1 MDKNKRR
8 SILNADHC
16 WEVPSAAGRWGLSG
30 WVDRQSETQPKG
42 ASGFGI
48 QSEHMNSVLTPICT
62 KGLTNWALMLNC
74 GPWKLWRL
82 ISQLAIPKS
91 LGFMPL
97 ALPNTE
103 KTVARLSF
111 HPLGTS
117 LFTTFPTFPNDC
129 PVITALIWAP
139 PKADA
144 EAKIWAQVIDLGG
157 VKNPSRKVIQG
168 RKAVKEG
175 PINTTAI
182 TAGKQSSVLGG
193 ALEKSVRHIPQNASI
208 KGERAGALMYQIQGA
223 WVEGCFLS
231 VLIPSNSGTSCM
243 WAEGLSTVLEKRLRD
258 RSTETGS
265 VRLAE
270 KNWQIWGMC
279 LGCWQCLLSSH
290 TWLKAS
296 DPLRVRVIEPH
307 LKGMG

>member
-30 WVDRQSETQPKG
+30 WVDHQSETQPKG

-62 KGLTNWALMLNC
+62 EGLTNWTLMLNC

-82 ISQLAIPKS
+82 ISQLAIPES

-111 HPLGTS
+111 HPSGTY
-117 LFTTFPTFPNDC
+117 LFTTFPTFPNHC
-129 PVITALIWAP
+129 PMITALIWAP
-139 PKADA
+139 AKADA

-157 VKNPSRKVIQG
+157 VKTPVGKWYR
-168 RKAVKEG
+168 E
-175 PINTTAI
+175 
-182 TAGKQSSVLGG
+182 GKQSRKGSL
-193 ALEKSVRHIPQNASI
+193 IPQLSQQANRVQSW
-208 KGERAGALMYQIQGA
+208 GELWKR
-223 WVEGCFLS
+223 VS
-231 VLIPSNSGTSCM
+231 DTS
-243 WAEGLSTVLEKRLRD
+243 LRM
-258 RSTETGS
+258 
-265 VRLAE
+265 L
-270 KNWQIWGMC
+270 
-279 LGCWQCLLSSH
+279 
-290 TWLKAS
+290 
-296 DPLRVRVIEPH
+296 PPRVRELGHWCTKFKEHGLRAASWVC
-307 LKGMG
+307 